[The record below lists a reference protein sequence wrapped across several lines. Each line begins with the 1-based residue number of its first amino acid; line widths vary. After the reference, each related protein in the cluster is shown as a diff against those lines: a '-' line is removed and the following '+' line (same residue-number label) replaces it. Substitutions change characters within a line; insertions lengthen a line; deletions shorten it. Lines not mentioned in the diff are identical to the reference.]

1 MSPGDVHRRSSAGM
15 TAPAIDRREIVRAIT
30 RRSVLAGAAASTALL
45 GRALAADELAGT
57 TLRVATYGG
66 GWRDSIVKFVLPDLI
81 ARGVKVDFTVGSPD
95 DNFARLIAAKRQGQI
110 PFDTIDPSALSFRE
124 AAQAGFFDAID
135 YARIPNAGSAP
146 SWARAER
153 QMTALFT
160 ADGIVYNTEKFT
172 AAGVAPPTR
181 YGDLADP
188 RLRGHVAFA
197 DPGHPQHWNAV
208 VALARENGGD
218 EGNMK
223 GAIDAVNAIAP
234 SYFYTSSIELAS
246 RMSNG
251 DIWASA
257 WHGGWAV
264 RLKRSGVPL
273 SVVYPKIGEF
283 SGALWPSTRSIVAG
297 AKNVAGAHAYL
308 DAWWAVEG
316 PYRFSEDTGS
326 IPVNPQARARM
337 AEDANNRALLP
348 LTDAD
353 LERTY
358 RVDWSRMNEKA
369 WRDQW
374 NRGIHR

>member
-1 MSPGDVHRRSSAGM
+1 M
-15 TAPAIDRREIVRAIT
+15 RAIT
-30 RRSVLAGAAASTALL
+30 RRSVLAGAAASAALV
-45 GRALAADELAGT
+45 GRVAAADELAGT

-95 DNFARLIAAKRQGQI
+95 DNLARLIAAKRQGQV
-110 PFDTIDPSALSFRE
+110 PFDTIDPSALSFRD
-124 AAQAGFFDAID
+124 AVKAGFFDTID
-135 YARIPNAGSAP
+135 YARLTNAHFAP
-146 SWARAER
+146 AWARAER

-160 ADGIVYNTEKFT
+160 ADGIVYNTDKLK
-172 AAGVAPPTR
+172 AAGVPPPAH

-188 RLRGHVAFA
+188 RLRGHVAFP
-197 DPGHPQHWNAV
+197 DPSHPQHWNAV
-208 VALARENGGD
+208 VALARESGGD
-218 EGNMK
+218 EGDMK
-223 GAIDAVNAIAP
+223 GAIDGVNHIAP
-234 SYFYTSSIELAS
+234 AYFYNNSIELAS

-264 RLKRSGVPL
+264 RLRRTGVPL
-273 SVVYPKIGEF
+273 SVVYPTIGGF
-283 SGALWPSTRSIVAG
+283 AGALWPSTRSIVAG

-316 PYRFSEDTGS
+316 PYRFGEDTGS

-348 LTDAD
+348 LTDAELD
-353 LERTY
+353 RTY